1 MAMTFKKAERKPE
14 EPAGD
19 ELGFSEALLGR
30 TGFLFKKAAHR
41 IRESYE
47 GRLGPLGLAG
57 KHYGVLSVL
66 EERGSITQ
74 HEIGKCVYVDRTTM
88 VGIIDDLEKKG
99 LVERKEHPT
108 DRRSHAVYLTA
119 KGKETLGK
127 AHHLASSVDKQFL
140 ECLSA
145 KEQKELRQI
154 LRKLVVAHYSS
165 TKAGERGEG

>member
-1 MAMTFKKAERKPE
+1 MILKKTAPKAEE
-14 EPAGD
+14 APAA
-19 ELGFSEALLGR
+19 ELGLSECLLGR
-30 TGFLFKKAAHR
+30 TGFLLNKAAHR
-41 IRESYE
+41 IKESYE
-47 GRLGPLGLAG
+47 EHLGPLGLAG

-127 AHHLASSVDKQFL
+127 AHHLASSVDKQFS
-140 ECLSA
+140 ETLSV

-165 TKAGERGEG
+165 IKTGERGEG

>member
-1 MAMTFKKAERKPE
+1 MVLKKAGLKVE
-14 EPAGD
+14 EAPTA
-19 ELGFSEALLGR
+19 ELGLSECLLDR
-30 TGFLFKKAAHR
+30 TGFLLNKAAHR
-41 IRESYE
+41 IKEAYE
-47 GRLGPLGLAG
+47 ERLGPLGLAG

-108 DRRSHAVYLTA
+108 DRRSHAVYLTG
-119 KGKETLGK
+119 KGKEALSK
-127 AHHLASSVDKQFL
+127 AHHLASSVDKRFL
-140 ECLSA
+140 GCLSA

-165 TKAGERGEG
+165 IKAGERGEG

>member
-1 MAMTFKKAERKPE
+1 MIVKKMEKRPE
-14 EPAGD
+14 ETQEG
-19 ELGFSEALLGR
+19 ELGLSEILLGR
-30 TGFLFKKAAHR
+30 TGFLLKKAAHR
-41 IRESYE
+41 IQEAYE
-47 GRLGPLGLAG
+47 GRLAPLGLAG

-108 DRRSHAVYLTA
+108 DRRSHAVYLTS
-119 KGKETLGK
+119 KGKEAVGK
-127 AHHLASSVDKQFL
+127 AHHLALTVDRQFL

-165 TKAGERGEG
+165 TKAVERGEG